1 MNFRLQRLRG
11 AFAIASPRAPGATFL
26 AAALALLLAA
36 CSKPVPVTEDVR
48 PVRVMTVAPAATT
61 VAAELSGEVRP
72 RIESRVGFQVAG
84 RITDRKVEVGQR
96 VREGQVLAT
105 LDAADY
111 QLGAAAARAQLT
123 AAQVNRDQQRAD
135 FKRFEELH
143 RQGFISGADLDR
155 RRAALDAAEARYAS
169 AAAQANVSGNQA
181 AYAVL
186 RAPETGVVTA
196 VDAEVGQVVAAGQSV
211 VRIAQT
217 AEKEVVVAL
226 PESRLETLRRIP
238 EVKVRLWAGSAE
250 LRGRVREIAPLADP
264 ATRTYPARI
273 TLIDPPPE
281 VALGMTA
288 TVRFEAPLPQ
298 PVISVPL
305 QALLRE
311 GEQTYVWK
319 LDRNA
324 GTVRREAVKVATVSG
339 NELVLAAGVQP
350 GDVLVTAGAHL
361 LKDGQKVRV
370 LDAPAA
376 PATGPATA
384 PITRPQSP
392 PSPPSPPPAAADGK
406 KG

>member
-111 QLGAAAARAQLT
+111 QLGAAAARAQLS

-155 RRAALDAAEARYAS
+155 RRAALDAAEASYAS

-250 LRGRVREIAPLADP
+250 LRGRVREIAPLADA

-298 PVISVPL
+298 PVIAVPM
-305 QALLRE
+305 QALLRD
-311 GEQTYVWK
+311 GDQTFVWK

-339 NELVLAAGVQP
+339 NELVLTAGVQP
-350 GDVLVTAGAHL
+350 GDVLVTAGVHL

-392 PSPPSPPPAAADGK
+392 PSPPSASPTAADGK

>member
-155 RRAALDAAEARYAS
+155 RRAALDAAEASYAS

-298 PVISVPL
+298 PVIAVPM

-350 GDVLVTAGAHL
+350 GDVLVTAGVHL

-392 PSPPSPPPAAADGK
+392 PSASPAAADGK